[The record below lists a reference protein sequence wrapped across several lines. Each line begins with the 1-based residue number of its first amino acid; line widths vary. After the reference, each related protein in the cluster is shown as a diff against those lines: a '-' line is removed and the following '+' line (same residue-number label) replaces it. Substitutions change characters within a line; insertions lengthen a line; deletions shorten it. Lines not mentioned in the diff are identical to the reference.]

1 MHEQRATR
9 RVKVRQ
15 VLQFGKVVIHVE
27 KLNSG
32 CNYGEGD
39 IMKQSSEYP
48 EKISG
53 QRCVF

>member
-9 RVKVRQ
+9 RVKVRK

-39 IMKQSSEYP
+39 IMEQSSEYP